1 MFCSTVSQRR
11 VGPASRARNEKYGP
25 EGGFNPLNFPELPP
39 SLAATICN
47 TANHS
52 ITKGT
57 WSSYRTA
64 RKMLDECEAK
74 FAGKNFNF
82 PLSEEASIIFC
93 GWLLERGLQAGT
105 IESYFA
111 GLRAFHLANG
121 FSCVSLRTPLINQI
135 INGRKHQPNSEEKGK
150 RMPATPAV
158 LKMIKKNLKSLNRK
172 KKDKL
177 LIWAVCTTAF
187 AGAFRAGELLCKYS
201 SHFDPSVNLMREDVR
216 EKQVSVD
223 GKSIT
228 ILQVKLKSEK
238 TGRPGSSNWVDIYE
252 SGNFICPIKAHR
264 KFAKSLC
271 ENSFC
276 PHFQL
281 ESGKPYTLRLFN
293 SDLKELTANLE
304 GSFSGHSFR
313 IGLASM
319 LGQLGFTDQE
329 IKATGRWSSNAFE
342 VYMRLPRSRRIEMAK
357 KISELSW

>member
-1 MFCSTVSQRR
+1 MFCSTVTQRR

-150 RMPATPAV
+150 RMQ
-158 LKMIKKNLKSLNRK
+158 MMQNIKLNYIKYYLSLFVHFGVIVSYFF
-172 KKDKL
+172 DGICKL
-177 LIWAVCTTAF
+177 SYK
-187 AGAFRAGELLCKYS
+187 R
-201 SHFDPSVNLMREDVR
+201 
-216 EKQVSVD
+216 
-223 GKSIT
+223 
-228 ILQVKLKSEK
+228 
-238 TGRPGSSNWVDIYE
+238 
-252 SGNFICPIKAHR
+252 
-264 KFAKSLC
+264 
-271 ENSFC
+271 
-276 PHFQL
+276 L
-281 ESGKPYTLRLFN
+281 ERL
-293 SDLKELTANLE
+293 SK
-304 GSFSGHSFR
+304 
-313 IGLASM
+313 
-319 LGQLGFTDQE
+319 
-329 IKATGRWSSNAFE
+329 
-342 VYMRLPRSRRIEMAK
+342 
-357 KISELSW
+357 